1 MPQLSA
7 MSFVVFIGFNA
18 AANAANT
25 SLSSITRPLLSCV
38 GERFSVFDDVGK
50 LASSDLTDTDKLIEV
65 ERPAIE
71 FAVKTV
77 AWNACLYSDLIL
89 REPSVFYGALEDIT
103 NLSRCHIF
111 NLLQTEPPKFYL
123 RLICVI

>member
-1 MPQLSA
+1 MKIVMTLTTAQA
-7 MSFVVFIGFNA
+7 MENQVAIVSIWEHLPFDSF
-18 AANAANT
+18 
-25 SLSSITRPLLSCV
+25 V
-38 GERFSVFDDVGK
+38 GERFGVFDDVGE
-50 LASSDLTDTDKLIEV
+50 LASGDLTDTDKLVEV

-71 FAVKTV
+71 FAVETV

>member
-1 MPQLSA
+1 
-7 MSFVVFIGFNA
+7 MSHRHTWTNQQPFDSPFD
-18 AANAANT
+18 
-25 SLSSITRPLLSCV
+25 SCV
-38 GERFSVFDDVGK
+38 GERFSVFDDVGE
-50 LASSDLTDTDKLIEV
+50 LASGDLADAGKLVEV

-71 FAVKTV
+71 FAVETV

>member
-1 MPQLSA
+1 MPIWA
-7 MSFVVFIGFNA
+7 VCKCDTPKRAVVSKFTVVIA
-18 AANAANT
+18 
-25 SLSSITRPLLSCV
+25 
-38 GERFSVFDDVGK
+38 GK
-50 LASSDLTDTDKLIEV
+50 LVEV

-71 FAVKTV
+71 FAVETV